1 MTGISLV
8 TLAVVTFTLLILVL
22 VFIILAAKSKL
33 VASGPATLQINDD
46 PERSL
51 TVPAGGKLLNTLA
64 DNKIYLASACGGGGT
79 CGECRVVIREGAGD
93 VLPTEKSKL
102 TRRQI
107 HDQFR
112 LSCQVPV
119 KNSMKLEIPP
129 EALETKQ
136 WVCTIRSNRNVASFI
151 KELVLELPPGEEVAF
166 RAGGYIQAE
175 APPHSLSYLD
185 FIIEDEYKPD
195 WDRFDLWKFE
205 SVVDE
210 PVIRAYSMAN
220 YPEEKGVIV
229 LNVRIATPPLDE
241 PDIPP
246 GKMSSYLF
254 SMKPG
259 DQITISGPYGEF
271 FAQDS
276 SNEMIIIGGGAGMA
290 PLRSII
296 FDQLERVKTSRK
308 ISFYYGAR
316 SMREAFYVDHFTKL
330 AEKHDNFAFHLALSR
345 PHMMQNWTGYKG
357 YVQHCLHDT
366 YLKDHPAPED
376 CEYYICGPPAL
387 NASVIMYL
395 DSMGVEPE
403 NIFYDDFGGS

>member
-1 MTGISLV
+1 MTGISLI
-8 TLAVVTFTLLILVL
+8 TLAVTTFTLIILLLVFTILV
-22 VFIILAAKSKL
+22 AKSKL
-33 VASGPATLQINDD
+33 VASGPATLRINDD

-79 CGECRVVIREGAGD
+79 CGECKVVIQEGAGD
-93 VLPTEKSKL
+93 ALPTEKSKL

-107 HDQFR
+107 RDHFR

-119 KNSMKLEIPP
+119 KENMKLVIPP
-129 EALETKQ
+129 EMLETRK
-136 WVCTIRSNRNVASFI
+136 WECTVRSNRNVASFI

-175 APPHSLSYLD
+175 APPHTVHYRD

-195 WDRFDLWKFE
+195 WDKFNLWQFV

-254 SMKPG
+254 SLKHG
-259 DQITISGPYGEF
+259 DGITISGPYGEF
-271 FAQDS
+271 FAQETD
-276 SNEMIIIGGGAGMA
+276 NEMHVIGGGAGMA

-296 FDQLERVKTSRK
+296 FDQLKRVKTSRK
-308 ISFYYGAR
+308 ISFWYGAR
-316 SMREAFYVDHFTKL
+316 SMREAFYVDDFTKL
-330 AEKHDNFAFHLALSR
+330 AEEHDNFEFHLALSR
-345 PHMMQNWTGYKG
+345 PHLMQEWKGYKG
-357 YVQHCLHDT
+357 YVQHCLNDLC
-366 YLKDHPAPED
+366 LKDHPAPED

-403 NIFYDDFGGS
+403 NIFYDDFGG

>member
-1 MTGISLV
+1 MTGISLI
-8 TLAVVTFTLLILVL
+8 TLAVATFTLLILVL
-22 VFIILAAKSKL
+22 VLIILAAKSKL
-33 VASGPATLQINDD
+33 VASGPATLTINDT
-46 PERSL
+46 PELSL

-129 EALETKQ
+129 EALETKK
-136 WVCTIRSNRNVASFI
+136 WICTVRSNRNVASFI
-151 KELVLELPPGEEVAF
+151 KELVLELPAGEEVNF
-166 RAGGYIQAE
+166 RSGGYIQAE
-175 APPHSLSYLD
+175 AQPHMVRYRDIL
-185 FIIEDEYKPD
+185 IEDEYKPD
-195 WDRFDLWKFE
+195 WDKYNLWQFVSTAE
-205 SVVDE
+205 E
-210 PVIRAYSMAN
+210 PVIRAYSMVN
-220 YPEEKGVIV
+220 YPDEKGIII

-254 SMKPG
+254 SLKPG
-259 DQITISGPYGEF
+259 AEVTISGPYGEF
-271 FAQDS
+271 FAQETD
-276 SNEMIIIGGGAGMA
+276 NEMHFIGGGAGMA

-296 FDQLERVKTSRK
+296 FDQLKRVKTSRK
-308 ISFYYGAR
+308 ISFWYGAR
-316 SMREAFYVDHFTKL
+316 SMREAFYVDDFTKL
-330 AEKHDNFAFHLALSR
+330 AEDHDNFEFYLALSR
-345 PHMMQNWTGYKG
+345 PHLMQEWKGYKG
-357 YVQHCLHDT
+357 YVQHCLNDLC
-366 YLKDHPAPED
+366 LKDHSAPED

-403 NIFYDDFGGS
+403 NIFYDDFGG

>member
-1 MTGISLV
+1 MTGISLI
-8 TLAVVTFTLLILVL
+8 TLAVATFTILILGLVL
-22 VFIILAAKSKL
+22 IILAAKSKL
-33 VASGPATLQINDD
+33 VASGPATLTINDT

-51 TVPAGGKLLNTLA
+51 TVAAGGKLLNTLA

-79 CGECRVVIREGAGD
+79 CGECKVVIQEGAGD

-102 TRRQI
+102 SRRQV
-107 HDQFR
+107 HDHFR
-112 LSCQVPV
+112 LSCQVQV
-119 KNSMKLEIPP
+119 KENMKLVIPP
-129 EALETKQ
+129 EMLETRK
-136 WVCTIRSNRNVASFI
+136 WECTVRSNRNVASFI

-175 APPHSLSYLD
+175 APPHTVHYRD
-185 FIIEDEYKPD
+185 FIIEDDYKPD
-195 WDRFDLWKFE
+195 WDRFNLWQFQ

-229 LNVRIATPPLDE
+229 LNVRIASPPLDE

-254 SMKPG
+254 SLKPG
-259 DQITISGPYGEF
+259 DNITISGPYGEF

-296 FDQLERVKTSRK
+296 FDQLKRVKTTRK
-308 ISFYYGAR
+308 LSFYYGAR

-330 AEKHDNFAFHLALSR
+330 AEEHDNFIFHLALSR
-345 PHMMQNWTGYKG
+345 PHPMQNLTGYKG
-357 YVQHCLHDT
+357 YVQHCLNDT

-403 NIFYDDFGGS
+403 NIFYDDFGG

>member
-1 MTGISLV
+1 MTGISVITVAV
-8 TLAVVTFTLLILVL
+8 TTFTLLILLLVL
-22 VFIILAAKSKL
+22 IILAAKSKL
-33 VASGPATLQINDD
+33 VASGPATLSINDD
-46 PERSL
+46 PERTL
-51 TVPAGGKLLNTLA
+51 TVSAGGKLLNVLA

-79 CGECRVVIREGAGD
+79 CGECKVVILEGAGD

-107 HDQFR
+107 RDHFR

-119 KNSMKLEIPP
+119 KENMKLLIPP
-129 EALETKQ
+129 EMLETRK
-136 WVCTIRSNRNVASFI
+136 WECTVRSNRNVASFI

-175 APPHSLSYLD
+175 APPHTVHYRD

-195 WDRFDLWKFE
+195 WDKFKLWQFV

-254 SMKPG
+254 SLKPG
-259 DQITISGPYGEF
+259 DKITISGPYGEF

-276 SNEMIIIGGGAGMA
+276 SNEMFVIGGGAGMA

-296 FDQLERVKTSRK
+296 FDQLKRVKTGRK

-316 SMREAFYVDHFTKL
+316 SMREAFYVEDFRKL
-330 AEKHDNFAFHLALSR
+330 AEEHDNFTFHLALSR
-345 PHMMQNWTGYKG
+345 PHMMQKWTGYTG
-357 YVQHCLHDT
+357 YVQHCLNDT
-366 YLKDHPAPED
+366 CLKDHLVPED
-376 CEYYICGPPAL
+376 CEYYICGPPSL

-403 NIFYDDFGGS
+403 NIYYDDFGG

>member
-1 MTGISLV
+1 MTGISLI
-8 TLAVVTFTLLILVL
+8 TLAVATFTILILGLVL
-22 VFIILAAKSKL
+22 IILAAKSKL
-33 VASGPATLQINDD
+33 VASGPATLTINDS

-51 TVPAGGKLLNTLA
+51 TVLAGGKLLNTLA

-79 CGECRVVIREGAGD
+79 CGECRVIIREGAGD

-119 KNSMKLEIPP
+119 KNSMKLEISP
-129 EALETKQ
+129 EALETKK
-136 WVCTIRSNRNVASFI
+136 WVCTVRSNRNVASFI

-175 APPHSLSYLD
+175 AQPHSVRYSD
-185 FIIEDEYKPD
+185 FVIEDDYKPD
-195 WDRFDLWKFE
+195 WDKFNLWQFV

-210 PVIRAYSMAN
+210 PVTRAYSMAN
-220 YPEEKGVIV
+220 YPEEKGIIV

-246 GKMSSYLF
+246 GQMSSYLF
-254 SMKPG
+254 SLKPG
-259 DQITISGPYGEF
+259 DSLIISGPYGEF

-276 SNEMIIIGGGAGMA
+276 SNEMFVIGGGAGMA

-296 FDQLERVKTSRK
+296 FDQLKREKTSRK

-316 SMREAFYVDHFTKL
+316 SMREAFYVEDFTRL
-330 AEKHDNFAFHLALSR
+330 AEEHDNFDFHLALSR
-345 PHMMQNWTGYKG
+345 PHLMQNWTGYKG
-357 YVQHCLHDT
+357 YVQHCLHDLR
-366 YLKDHPAPED
+366 LKDHPAPED

-403 NIFYDDFGGS
+403 NIFYDDFGG